1 MRRDGNASLGRA
13 IDMATM
19 RVEMKSAHGQTIKII
34 TGSCDQWKRHC
45 NGNGY
50 SNGMEY
56 GWDGERLLKKKGK
69 GKGKGK
75 SKPKGMANWR
85 EGKTMAVS
93 QC

>member
-1 MRRDGNASLGRA
+1 MEMGTATAWNMDG
-13 IDMATM
+13 M
-19 RVEMKSAHGQTIKII
+19 
-34 TGSCDQWKRHC
+34 
-45 NGNGY
+45 
-50 SNGMEY
+50 
-56 GWDGERLLKKKGK
+56 GWDGERLLKKKKK